1 MLSGICLRA
10 LSLGALLTLSAILPA
25 AAEDIFASEGS
36 FDIPAGAHFNN
47 DKLARVTEFF
57 KNEVA
62 TGKIPGAIVLIQQH
76 GKPVYH
82 EFFGVQD
89 VASKAPMTDQT
100 IFRLFSM
107 TKAITAVVSMTLVE
121 EGKIKLDDP
130 VSKFIPSF
138 ANVKVGVEKKG
149 GDGTPTLE
157 LVPPNR
163 PMTIKDLMTHTSGVT
178 YGFYGDSLVR
188 KAYRA
193 ADIYQ
198 GDFDLAEFAERI
210 AKLPLHNQPG
220 SLWQYGHST
229 DILARVMEVASG
241 KSLFQLEKE
250 KLLDPLG
257 MKDTSFF
264 LTDPEKIK
272 RMAQPMPNDSD
283 FRVGRENDPT
293 RVKKWESAS
302 GGMVSTMG
310 DYARFVQMLLN
321 GGTFEGKT
329 YLKPE
334 TFKMMATDQIGPGS
348 GVDRDYFYFPGDGF
362 GFGLGLA
369 VRTDPGNAKPPPPGD
384 IGELKWDGASG
395 CYFVVDPK
403 QDMFF
408 VLMEQTPSQRQRIQR
423 RMKLLIYEAMEK

>member
-1 MLSGICLRA
+1 MALSGEGLMFSGYCLRA
-10 LSLGALLTLSAILPA
+10 LSLGALLMLSAVSPVA
-25 AAEDIFASEGS
+25 ADDFASEGS
-36 FDIPAGAHFNN
+36 FDIPAGAHFNP
-47 DKLARVTEFF
+47 DKIARVTKFSNTEA
-57 KNEVA
+57 A

-89 VASKAPMTDQT
+89 TVSKAPMTDRT

-107 TKAITAVVSMTLVE
+107 TKAITAVTSMMLLQD
-121 EGKIKLDDP
+121 GKIKLDDP

-149 GDGTPTLE
+149 ADGTPTLD

-163 PMTIKDLMTHTSGVT
+163 PMTVKDLMTHTSGVT

-188 KAYRA
+188 KAYKA
-193 ADIYQ
+193 ADIYA

-220 SLWQYGHST
+220 GLSQYGHST

-241 KSLFQLEKE
+241 KSLFQFEKE
-250 KLLDPLG
+250 NLLDPLG

-264 LTDPEKIK
+264 ITGAERFK
-272 RMAQPMPNDSD
+272 RLGDPMPNDSD

-293 RVKKWESAS
+293 KVKKWESAS

-310 DYARFVQMLLN
+310 EYGRFVQMLLH
-321 GGTFEGKT
+321 GGSYEGKT

-334 TFKMMATDQIGPGS
+334 TVKLMATDQIAPGS
-348 GVDRDYFYFPGDGF
+348 GVERDFFYFPGDG
-362 GFGLGLA
+362 L
-369 VRTDPGNAKPPPPGD
+369 
-384 IGELKWDGASG
+384 
-395 CYFVVDPK
+395 
-403 QDMFF
+403 
-408 VLMEQTPSQRQRIQR
+408 
-423 RMKLLIYEAMEK
+423 